1 MANFIIQKEGTGFVE
16 LLKSKFYSF
25 AFPVNDVEV
34 FKTRLEEIRKAN
46 HKAKHIVYAYRIG
59 VNSKSTDDKEPKGT
73 AGRPLPKGTAGR
85 PLLELLTKKN
95 LVDSAIIVV
104 RYFGGS
110 ELGASRLLRT
120 YLASGVDAIN
130 HSTIVEK

>member
-16 LLKSKFYSF
+16 LLKSRFYSF
-25 AFPVNDVEV
+25 AFPVSDVEI
-34 FKTRLEEIRKAN
+34 FKARLEEIRKAN
-46 HKAKHIVYAYRIG
+46 PKAKHIVYAYRIG

-73 AGRPLPKGTAGR
+73 AGRPL
-85 PLLELLTKKN
+85 LELLTKKN
-95 LVDSAIIVV
+95 LVDAAIIVV

>member
-1 MANFIIQKEGTGFVE
+1 MANFTISQEGQGFVE
-16 LLKSKFYSF
+16 LLKSKFYSY
-25 AFPVNDVEV
+25 AFYVDDVEK
-34 FKTRLEEIRKAN
+34 FKERLEAIRKAN
-46 HKAKHIVYAYRIG
+46 PKAKHVVYAYRIG
-59 VNSKSTDDKEPKGT
+59 MNSKSTDDKE
-73 AGRPLPKGTAGR
+73 PKGTAGR

-95 LVDSAIIVV
+95 LVNVAIIVV

-130 HSTIVEK
+130 HSTIFEL